1 MNLDIVLEWMK
12 TFDGKVTPGAIQRKF
27 GVGIWYAN
35 RIYDLLVR
43 NGHVKDEKRLN
54 HIMREAKRE
63 AAEEMYDVIDRLV
76 PWLEHDP
83 NADSDEYRAFAK
95 EMRRILKKARGES

>member
-1 MNLDIVLEWMK
+1 M
-12 TFDGKVTPGAIQRKF
+12 
-27 GVGIWYAN
+27 
-35 RIYDLLVR
+35 R
-43 NGHVKDEKRLN
+43 NGHVKDEKRMN

-83 NADSDEYRAFAK
+83 NADSDEYHAFAK
-95 EMRRILKKARGES
+95 EMRCILKKARGEA

>member
-27 GVGIWYAN
+27 GVGIWYAD
-35 RIYDLLVR
+35 RIYDLIVK
-43 NGHVKDEKRLN
+43 NGHVKDEKRMN
-54 HIMREAKRE
+54 HIMRETKRE

-83 NADSDEYRAFAK
+83 NADSDEYHAFAK

>member
-1 MNLDIVLEWMK
+1 M
-12 TFDGKVTPGAIQRKF
+12 DGITKIHIENCKRWT
-27 GVGIWYAN
+27 
-35 RIYDLLVR
+35 
-43 NGHVKDEKRLN
+43 NGTADTKARRN

-63 AAEEMYDVIDRLV
+63 VAEEMYDVIDRLV

-95 EMRRILKKARGES
+95 EMRRILKKARREE